1 MNSLSQ
7 YETYPKIHLGE
18 MPFLRSIFR
27 VRIPPKQLTRLRSSA
42 IITGY
47 KRRQYQGDTLEFK
60 QTIFLKSKGK
70 FKMYKFHVNGDVGR
84 HFISISGA
92 AAECG
97 ISISTINRQ
106 EKKGEFPPKQK
117 LGDSKVVF
125 LVYQVEQWLQGQ
137 RGGWK

>member
-1 MNSLSQ
+1 MEILSQ
-7 YETYPKIHLGE
+7 RPIPEVNLQV
-18 MPFLRSIFR
+18 IFG
-27 VRIPPKQLTRLRSSA
+27 VRIPLKQLTRLQSSA

-47 KRRQYQGDTLEFK
+47 KRRQYQDDTLEFR
-60 QTIFLKSKGK
+60 QAIFLQSKGK
-70 FKMYKFHVNGDVGR
+70 INMYKFHVNGDVGR

>member
-1 MNSLSQ
+1 
-7 YETYPKIHLGE
+7 

-47 KRRQYQGDTLEFK
+47 KRRQYQDDTLEFK
-60 QTIFLKSKGK
+60 QAIFFIAKGK
-70 FKMYKFHVNGDVGR
+70 FNMYKFHVNGDVGR

>member
-1 MNSLSQ
+1 
-7 YETYPKIHLGE
+7 
-18 MPFLRSIFR
+18 
-27 VRIPPKQLTRLRSSA
+27 
-42 IITGY
+42 
-47 KRRQYQGDTLEFK
+47 
-60 QTIFLKSKGK
+60 
-70 FKMYKFHVNGDVGR
+70 MYKFHVNGDVGR

-117 LGDSKVVF
+117 LGNSKVVF
-125 LVYQVEQWLQGQ
+125 FVYQVEQWLQGQ

>member
-1 MNSLSQ
+1 MEILSQ
-7 YETYPKIHLGE
+7 RPITEVNLKV
-18 MPFLRSIFR
+18 IFG
-27 VRIPPKQLTRLRSSA
+27 VRIPPKRLTRLQSSA

-47 KRRQYQGDTLEFK
+47 KRRQYQDDTLEFK
-60 QTIFLKSKGK
+60 QAIFFKAKGK
-70 FKMYKFHVNGDVGR
+70 FNMYKFHVNGDVGR

-125 LVYQVEQWLQGQ
+125 LVYQVEQWLQ
-137 RGGWK
+137 

>member
-1 MNSLSQ
+1 
-7 YETYPKIHLGE
+7 

-47 KRRQYQGDTLEFK
+47 KRRQYQDDTLEFK
-60 QTIFLKSKGK
+60 QAIFFKAKGK
-70 FKMYKFHVNGDVGR
+70 FNMYKFHVNGDVGR

>member
-1 MNSLSQ
+1 M
-7 YETYPKIHLGE
+7 
-18 MPFLRSIFR
+18 
-27 VRIPPKQLTRLRSSA
+27 TRLQSSA

-60 QTIFLKSKGK
+60 QVIFFKAKGK
-70 FKMYKFHVNGDVGR
+70 FNMYRFHVNGDVGR

>member
-1 MNSLSQ
+1 
-7 YETYPKIHLGE
+7 
-18 MPFLRSIFR
+18 
-27 VRIPPKQLTRLRSSA
+27 
-42 IITGY
+42 
-47 KRRQYQGDTLEFK
+47 
-60 QTIFLKSKGK
+60 
-70 FKMYKFHVNGDVGR
+70 MYKFHVNGDVCR